1 VGSFPIPIFRGFDD
15 LHDMSTV
22 LKPRTDVQA
31 REAVAWALAEREPL
45 ELVGAGTK
53 RGFGRPVQ
61 AGHVLDLSGL
71 AGITLYEPEELVLG
85 ARAGTPIAEIE
96 AVLAEKRQQLSFEPP
111 DFGPLYG
118 AEPGRA
124 TLGGVLA
131 CNLSGPRR
139 IKAGAARDHFLGF
152 SAVSGRAETF
162 KAGGRVVK
170 NVTGYDVAK
179 LMAGS
184 FGTLAALTEV
194 TVKVLPAPE
203 KTRTVLLFG
212 LEDAA
217 AVDALTIALQSAHEV
232 SGAAHLP
239 EAIAG
244 ASTIERVAEAGG
256 AVTAI
261 RIEGTPES
269 VAYRC
274 AALRQ
279 ELSGLAAAQDELHSA
294 NSIALWRELRD
305 GAVFAADRE
314 AAIWRISVPPTAGA
328 TVTAAIAEANLV
340 FLHFY
345 DWGGGLVWLATLPER
360 DAGAAVIRGAIAEV
374 GGHATLLRGP
384 DALRVAV
391 PPFQPQP
398 PELAALSRRVKAA
411 FDPEGLLNP
420 GRMDQGA

>member
-1 VGSFPIPIFRGFDD
+1 
-15 LHDMSTV
+15 MSSV
-22 LKPRTDVQA
+22 VKPRNDTQVRD
-31 REAVAWALAEREPL
+31 AVAWALTEREPL
-45 ELVGAGTK
+45 ELIGAGTK

-71 AGITLYEPEELVLG
+71 RGITLYEPEELVLG
-85 ARAGTPIAEIE
+85 AHAGTPMAEIE
-96 AVLAEKRQQLSFEPP
+96 QALAENRQQLAFEPP

-118 AEPGRA
+118 GEAGRA

-152 SAVSGRAETF
+152 SAVSGRAEAF

-170 NVTGYDVAK
+170 NVTGYDLAK

-184 FGTLAALTEV
+184 FGTLSVLTEV

-217 AVDALTIALQSAHEV
+217 AVAALTLALQSAHEV

-239 EAIAG
+239 EPIA
-244 ASTIERVAEAGG
+244 ARSSVDRVAEAGG

-274 AALRQ
+274 AALRE
-279 ELSGLAAAQDELHSA
+279 ELSGAAAAQDELRSA
-294 NSIALWRELRD
+294 DSITFWRELRD
-305 GAVFAADRE
+305 AACFVSDRE
-314 AAIWRISVPPTAGA
+314 AALWRISVPPAAGA
-328 TVTAAIAEANLV
+328 TVAAAIAGQGLP

-345 DWGGGLVWLATLPER
+345 DWGGGLIWLATPPSG
-360 DAGAAVIRGAIAEV
+360 DAGAQIIRGAIAEI
-374 GGHATLLRGP
+374 GGHATLLRAP
-384 DALRVAV
+384 DPVRVAV

-411 FDPEGLLNP
+411 FDPEGILNP
-420 GRMDQGA
+420 GRMDPGG

>member
-1 VGSFPIPIFRGFDD
+1 MTTTI
-15 LHDMSTV
+15 
-22 LKPRTDVQA
+22 KPRNDEQV
-31 REAVAWALAEREPL
+31 REAVAWALSSAEPL
-45 ELVGAGTK
+45 ELVGNGTK

-61 AGHVLDLSGL
+61 ASQMLDLSGL
-71 AGITLYEPEELVLG
+71 KGITLYEPEELVLG
-85 ARAGTPIAEIE
+85 ARPGTPLTEIE
-96 AVLAEKRQQLSFEPP
+96 ATLAEKRQLLAFEPP

-118 AEPGRA
+118 IEAGRS
-124 TLGGVLA
+124 TLGGVLG

-152 SAVSGRAETF
+152 AGVSGRAEAF

-170 NVTGYDVAK
+170 NVTGYDVPK

-203 KTRTVLLFG
+203 KTRTILLFG
-212 LEDAA
+212 LEDDA
-217 AVDALTIALQSAHEV
+217 AVAALSLAMQSAHDV

-239 EAIAG
+239 PAIAAESAVG
-244 ASTIERVAEAGG
+244 RVCEAGD

-274 AALRQ
+274 ATLRE
-279 ELSGLAAAQDELHSA
+279 ELSGLAAAQDELHST
-294 NSIALWRELRD
+294 NSLALWRELRD
-305 GAVFAADRE
+305 AAYFTADRD
-314 AAIWRISVPPTAGA
+314 AVIWRVSVPPASGA
-328 TVTAAIAEANLV
+328 AVAAAIAESGLR

-345 DWGGGLVWLATLPER
+345 DWGGGLLWLATPPWG
-360 DAGAAVIRGAIAEV
+360 DAGAEPIRAAIAGI

-384 DALRVAV
+384 DPLRVAIR
-391 PPFQPQP
+391 PFQPQP
-398 PELAALSRRVKAA
+398 PELAALSRRIKEA
-411 FDPEGLLNP
+411 FDPEGILNP
-420 GRMDQGA
+420 GRMDSGA

>member
-1 VGSFPIPIFRGFDD
+1 MTTTI
-15 LHDMSTV
+15 
-22 LKPRTDVQA
+22 KPRNDEQV
-31 REAVAWALAEREPL
+31 REAVAWALSSAEPL

-61 AGHVLDLSGL
+61 ASQMLDLSDL

-85 ARAGTPIAEIE
+85 ARAGTKLAEVE
-96 AVLAEKRQQLSFEPP
+96 AALTEKRQLLAFEPP

-118 AEPGRA
+118 REAGQA

-131 CNLSGPRR
+131 CNMSGPRR

-152 SAVSGRAETF
+152 AAVSGRGEAF

-203 KTRTVLLFG
+203 KIRTVLLFG
-212 LEDAA
+212 LEDDA
-217 AVDALTIALQSAHEV
+217 AVRALSVALQSAHDV

-239 EAIAG
+239 APIAARSG
-244 ASTIERVAEAGG
+244 VGRIAETGG

-274 AALRQ
+274 ATLRE
-279 ELSGLAAAQDELHSA
+279 ELSGLAAAQDELHSM
-294 NSIALWRELRD
+294 NSAALWRELRD
-305 GAVFAADRE
+305 ASYFVADRD
-314 AAIWRISVPPTAGA
+314 AVIWRISVPPAAGA
-328 TVTAAIAEANLV
+328 TVVAACADADLR
-340 FLHFY
+340 FMHFY
-345 DWGGGLVWLATLPER
+345 DWGGGLIWLATPPWG
-360 DAGAAVIRGAIAEV
+360 DAGAEPIRAAIAEI

-384 DALRVAV
+384 DPLRVVV

-398 PELAALSRRVKAA
+398 AELAALSRRIKGA
-411 FDPEGLLNP
+411 FDPEGILNP
-420 GRMDQGA
+420 GRMDAGG

>member
-1 VGSFPIPIFRGFDD
+1 MTTTI
-15 LHDMSTV
+15 
-22 LKPRTDVQA
+22 KPRNDDQV
-31 REAVAWALAEREPL
+31 REAVAWALSSAEPL

-61 AGHVLDLSGL
+61 AGHVLDLSDL

-85 ARAGTPIAEIE
+85 ARAGTTMAEIE
-96 AVLAEKRQQLSFEPP
+96 AALTAKRQMLAFEPP
-111 DFGPLYG
+111 DLGLLYG
-118 AEPGRA
+118 GAAGQA

-131 CNLSGPRR
+131 CNLAGPRR

-152 SAVSGRAETF
+152 HGVSGRGEAF

-212 LEDAA
+212 LADNAA
-217 AVDALTIALQSAHEV
+217 IEALTLALQSAHDV

-239 EAIAG
+239 AGIADLSSVG
-244 ASTIERVAEAGG
+244 RVAEAGG

-261 RIEGTPES
+261 RLEGTPDS

-279 ELSGLAAAQDELHSA
+279 ELSGLAAAQDELHSM
-294 NSIALWRELRD
+294 NSGQLWRELRD
-305 GAVFAADRE
+305 AAYFAGDQQAV
-314 AAIWRISVPPTAGA
+314 IWRISVPPAAGA
-328 TVTAAIAEANLV
+328 KVAAALADAGLP

-345 DWGGGLVWLATLPER
+345 DWGGGLIWLATLPED
-360 DAGAAVIRGAIAEV
+360 DAGAKTIRGAIAEI

-384 DALRVAV
+384 APLRVAV

-398 PELAALSRRVKAA
+398 PDLAALSRRIKEA
-411 FDPEGLLNP
+411 FDPEGILNP
-420 GRMDQGA
+420 GRMESGG